1 MSKNRGTLLF
11 AFDNELVQY
20 TQIAIHNK
28 RRIEKHYKHEVVIVS
43 DKKVDDTTLIVDS
56 EIAASNSRH
65 YRELGSASFKNTS
78 RCNALDLT
86 PFDETILL
94 DVDYFV
100 NTPTINKIWSGEC
113 LKMSKSAFDIV
124 GKSLPKDVLTISED
138 SLKMYW
144 ATIVCFNKDT
154 LSQEF
159 FKNWKELVENYSLYK
174 KLFSLPNQLRND
186 FAVTLALYKTLDYT
200 QNSLVDLPVS
210 IPTAFEN
217 TNVDVRSNS
226 FNVFLTSQSSVSIFS
241 DLHIINKRS
250 LECL

>member
-20 TQIAIHNK
+20 TKIALYNK
-28 RRIEKHYKHEVVIVS
+28 RRIEKHYRHEVVIVS
-43 DKKVDDTTLIVDS
+43 DKKVDDTTIVIEADS
-56 EIAASNSRH
+56 ALSNSRN
-65 YRELGSASFKNTS
+65 YLELGNASFRNS
-78 RCNALDLT
+78 NRCNALDLT

-100 NTPTINKIWSGEC
+100 NTPTINRIWSGEC
-113 LKMSKSAFDIV
+113 LKVSRFAFDINN
-124 GKSLPKDVLTISED
+124 SFLPKDVLTISED

-144 ATIVCFNKDT
+144 ATIVCFSKDT
-154 LSQEF
+154 LSKEF
-159 FKNWKELVENYSLYK
+159 FKNWKEVVANYDLYK

-186 FAVTLALYKTLDYT
+186 FAITIALYKTLDYT

-217 TNVDVRSNS
+217 TKVVLQQDS
-226 FNVFLTSQSSVSIFS
+226 FDVFLLSQSTVSIFS

-250 LECL
+250 LNCL